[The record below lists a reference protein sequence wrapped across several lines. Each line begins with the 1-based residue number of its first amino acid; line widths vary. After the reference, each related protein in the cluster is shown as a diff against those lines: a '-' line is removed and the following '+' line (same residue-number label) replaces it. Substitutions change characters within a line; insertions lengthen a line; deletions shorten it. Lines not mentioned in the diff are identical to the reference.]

1 MLSYLFAAKS
11 HCQVL
16 SPADSSS
23 FQTQNDSRLSKI
35 MFTDDDP
42 DQRSLFD
49 LLFEIVDLP
58 NHSA

>member
-1 MLSYLFAAKS
+1 MISYLFAAKS
-11 HCQVL
+11 HCPTL

-23 FQTQNDSRLSKI
+23 FQAQNDTYLSKI
-35 MFTDDDP
+35 LFTDDDP